1 MKIKIK
7 LNDDIFELT
16 GKTFAEFRQ
25 SIVSAMFSAETKEEA
40 QLLGYVLSRYQDKW
54 FDGEADDFGKERIDA
69 WADDDEFAED
79 MKRWL
84 FYAKKQLEGA
94 KHE

>member
-7 LNDDIFELT
+7 LNNDIFELS
-16 GKTFAEFRQ
+16 GKTFADFRH
-25 SIVSAMFSAETKEEA
+25 SILNAMFSAKTKEEA

-54 FDGEADDFGKERIDA
+54 FDGEADDFGKEEIDA
-69 WADDDEFAED
+69 WADDNEFVDD
-79 MKRWL
+79 MQRWL
-84 FYAKKQLEGA
+84 FYAKKQLEEA

>member
-7 LNDDIFELT
+7 LNDDTFELT
-16 GKTFAEFRQ
+16 GETFAAFSN
-25 SIVSAMFSAETKEEA
+25 SIIEAMFSAKTKEEA

-69 WADDDEFAED
+69 WADDNEFVDD
-79 MKRWL
+79 MQRWL
-84 FYAKKQLEGA
+84 FYAKQQLEEA
-94 KHE
+94 KNE